1 MDNMHDSNMP
11 TPKPKGWATA
21 KLRASTLKRL
31 QRLRET
37 FADDETKPSVDAA
50 INLLIDEYYQ
60 KSLV

>member
-1 MDNMHDSNMP
+1 MP